1 MVREEETKRSRTK
14 ETCKPTHP
22 RRKMKQ
28 FNSLLADN
36 NLYVYGEPR
45 KAVGNGRE

>member
-22 RRKMKQ
+22 RRK